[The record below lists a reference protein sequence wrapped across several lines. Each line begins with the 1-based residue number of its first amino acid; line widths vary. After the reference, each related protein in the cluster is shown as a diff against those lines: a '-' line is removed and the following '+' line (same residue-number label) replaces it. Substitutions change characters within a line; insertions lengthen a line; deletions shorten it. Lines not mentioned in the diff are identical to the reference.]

1 MYTPCVLGF
10 TPLHFI
16 NDMKLLIKKKKAL
29 DELKNKKLV
38 LLRKHIGMQIGMNL
52 KR

>member
-1 MYTPCVLGF
+1 
-10 TPLHFI
+10 
-16 NDMKLLIKKKKAL
+16 MKLLIKKKKEAL